1 MGWRESCDHPGRER
15 CPAVPG
21 KEGLRRSLT
30 ISFEKAPALILLLPT
45 TLRETWT
52 WRGVRHQ
59 YFLLPGTP

>member
-1 MGWRESCDHPGRER
+1 M
-15 CPAVPG
+15 PG

-45 TLRETWT
+45 TLWETWT